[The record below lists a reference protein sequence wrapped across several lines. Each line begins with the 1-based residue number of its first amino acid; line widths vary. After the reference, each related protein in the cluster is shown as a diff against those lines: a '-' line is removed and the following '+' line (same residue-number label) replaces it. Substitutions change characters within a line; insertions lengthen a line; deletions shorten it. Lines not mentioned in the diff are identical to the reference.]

1 MSTFHLSVLAA
12 DKVFFEGWVESL
24 VVPITDGEYGILA
37 HHSNMMSAVS
47 TGLLKFRPEGEEER
61 IASVSD
67 GVVKV
72 EHGKVLVLVNTA
84 ERPEEI
90 DAIRAQLE
98 IDHAKEVLL
107 QKKSIAEYQSSR
119 AQMARAMSRLKAKNY
134 NKRV

>member
-12 DKVFFEGWVESL
+12 DKVFFEGYVESL

-47 TGLLKFRPEGEEER
+47 TGLLKFRPEGEKER
-61 IASVSD
+61 VASVSD

-72 EHGKVLVLVNTA
+72 EHGEVLVLVNTA